1 MRIGIL
7 GAGLAGISLAQF
19 LDAHDPATEIEL
31 LEKASQPGGLC
42 QSFRFGPLHYD
53 VGPHI
58 LFSKDAEVLQLMVD
72 LLGDNVQRLRRSNK
86 IFHDGR
92 LIKYPFE
99 NELSALSDADK
110 QYCLDAFLN
119 NPYRSYQPAS
129 MLQFF
134 LVTFGEGITNLYLRP
149 YNEKIWKFD
158 PAMMDTQ
165 MVDRIPKPPAE
176 DIVKSAQ
183 GMPSEGYVHQL
194 FFHYP
199 KTGGIQ
205 TVVDGFR
212 RRCSSRVALSLNC
225 AIQRIENRDGR
236 WTVHLADGTRRE
248 YNRLVSTIPIPDLV
262 AALGPAVPAT
272 VGEAA
277 RALRFNSIAF
287 CQVRVRRDTL
297 GDHFA
302 VMAADKQVL
311 FHRLSKLDFLVPEEA
326 RDGTTTFQLEV
337 TYRPGDRI
345 DQMADGDL
353 AARLVADLDRLG
365 FARREDVLAH
375 ELRRF
380 SHAYVIYDLD
390 HRRNVE
396 TVRDYCENRLGI
408 VLHGR
413 FGEFKYMNMDAVIRR
428 SIERSRQWTSQPQC
442 NGGTA

>member
-7 GAGLAGISLAQF
+7 GAGLAGISLAHF
-19 LDAHDPATEIEL
+19 LDARDPATEIEL

-42 QSFRFGPLHYD
+42 QSFRFGQFPYD

-58 LFSKDAEVLQLMVD
+58 IFSKDAEILQLMVD
-72 LLGDNVQRLRRSNK
+72 LLGENVQRLRRSNR

-119 NPYRSYQPAS
+119 NPYSAYQPAN

-183 GMPSEGYVHQL
+183 GIPSEGYVHQL

-205 TVVDGFR
+205 AIVDGFR
-212 RRCSSRVALSLNC
+212 NRFSSRVALSLDC
-225 AIQRIENRDGR
+225 EIQRIENQGGR
-236 WTVHLADGTRRE
+236 WMVDLADGTRRE
-248 YNRLVSTIPIPDLV
+248 YDRLVSTIPTADLIT
-262 AALGPAVPAT
+262 ALGAT
-272 VGEAA
+272 VPETVREAA
-277 RALRFNSIAF
+277 RALRFNSIAI

-297 GDHFA
+297 GDNFA
-302 VMAADKQVL
+302 VMVADKQVL

-345 DQMADGDL
+345 DQMADEAL

-365 FARREDVLAH
+365 FARRDDVLAH
-375 ELRRF
+375 EVRRF
-380 SHAYVIYDLD
+380 RHAYVIYDLD
-390 HRRNVE
+390 HRRNVDV
-396 TVRDYCENRLGI
+396 VRDYCENQRGI

-413 FGEFKYMNMDAVIRR
+413 FGQFNYMNMDAVIRR
-428 SIERSRQWTSQPQC
+428 SIERAQSWPSQPRGD
-442 NGGTA
+442 GGTT